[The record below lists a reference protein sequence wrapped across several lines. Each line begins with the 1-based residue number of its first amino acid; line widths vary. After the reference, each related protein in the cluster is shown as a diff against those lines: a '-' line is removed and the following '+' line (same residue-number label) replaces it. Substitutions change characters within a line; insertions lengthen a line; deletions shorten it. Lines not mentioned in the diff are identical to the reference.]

1 MKRYILTM
9 PVVLGLLVIAGCAS
23 SEVTQRDD
31 APDVD
36 QVAKPGR
43 IIVYDV
49 AATPADIPASASI
62 TGYYDERETPQT
74 AEEIELGRKLGA
86 LAAAHLTARIRDMG
100 LTAQR
105 AGEGPVPDIGD
116 AMLVGQFFSIDEGVR
131 GKRVVIGFGAG
142 SGELYV
148 AVDGY
153 LVTETGHRQL
163 GRREVA
169 TTGSKMPGVA
179 VPVAFQNPVLLAAN
193 SAMKLRGERGAETL
207 EAAAERAAN
216 LVADELRE
224 VFGNNGWITNDQ

>member
-1 MKRYILTM
+1 MNRYVYATPI
-9 PVVLGLLVIAGCAS
+9 VLGLLMLVGCAS
-23 SEVTQRDD
+23 SEITQRQD
-31 APDVD
+31 ALDVD
-36 QVAKPGR
+36 QIAKPDR

-74 AEEIELGRKLGA
+74 AEEIELGRKLGDM
-86 LAAAHLTARIRDMG
+86 AAAQLTTRIRNMG

-116 AMLVGQFFSIDEGVR
+116 AMIVGQFFSIDEGVR

-169 TTGSKMPGVA
+169 TSGSKAPGVA

-216 LVADELRE
+216 LVADELE
-224 VFGNNGWITNDQ
+224 KVFRNNGWITND